1 MPLAT
6 PVQILL
12 KFRHSLTKTFFST
25 DTVFTRL
32 WSWSQLQPGLAGVA
46 RAWPGMAGS
55 PGAARHAAGSPGSLG
70 SPAARAGPSPGFKNT
85 QTLSELVQLLIRR
98 DADAKERAHAALA
111 LQYLS
116 LNVDKVRRA
125 R

>member
-32 WSWSQLQPGLAGVA
+32 WSWSQLRPGLAGVA
-46 RAWPGMAGS
+46 RAWPGM
-55 PGAARHAAGSPGSLG
+55 AGSPGSLG